1 MLVKLDLRR
10 TNKKDEQEL
19 LFCFFAKYVMVCW
32 VCYGLLYWY
41 KVVDTRAQTIVVY
54 VFRSV
59 KGICFKLRIVFSP
72 EIELQLNLH
81 TEIY

>member
-10 TNKKDEQEL
+10 TNKKDEQEF
-19 LFCFFAKYVMVCW
+19 LFCFFCKIR
-32 VCYGLLYWY
+32 YGLLYWY
-41 KVVDTRAQTIVVY
+41 KVVDTQAQTIVY
-54 VFRSV
+54 VFKSV
-59 KGICFKLRIVFSP
+59 KGICSKLRIVFSP

>member
-1 MLVKLDLRR
+1 M
-10 TNKKDEQEL
+10 NKN
-19 LFCFFAKYVMVCW
+19 FCFVFCKI
-32 VCYGLLYWY
+32 CYGLLYWY
-41 KVVDTRAQTIVVY
+41 KVVDTRAQTIVY
-54 VFRSV
+54 VFKSV

>member
-1 MLVKLDLRR
+1 MKLDLRR

-19 LFCFFAKYVMVCW
+19 LFCFCKIR
-32 VCYGLLYWY
+32 YGLLYWY
-41 KVVDTRAQTIVVY
+41 KVVDTRAQTIVY
-54 VFRSV
+54 VFKSV

-81 TEIY
+81 AEIY